1 MALSCKR
8 RYTLHLQ
15 VAVEYPEPADAE
27 AIETPEQ
34 ILGIDDGVK
43 RHIAFSNGEFIHNDE
58 SGAIAKEREG
68 RAKASHKKTGSRRQ
82 RNKLAQVRRAAR
94 KRIANRRRLL
104 CKAVQSQYRRA
115 RPKAIA
121 VEDKSVGS
129 LSRSARGTKEAP
141 GTGVSA
147 KSGLNRVLRDAAL
160 SERMKIVTAE
170 AQKQGIR
177 IYAVW
182 PQGSSQTCAA
192 CGYRHRHNR
201 KSQAEFR
208 CLTCGHEANADT
220 NAAIVLRNRAHHL
233 NCAITG
239 RENVSGAPTGWQVK
253 PSGSE
258 LDLLAEGVYKPTAGS
273 KWRKAAGREA
283 IASGSVTQGRSG
295 TPDQDAQRQLNHVC

>member
-1 MALSCKR
+1 M
-8 RYTLHLQ
+8 
-15 VAVEYPEPADAE
+15 EYPEPPEAE

-58 SGAIAKEREG
+58 SAAIVKEHQG
-68 RAKASHKKTGSRRQ
+68 RVKASRKKKGSRRQ
-82 RNKLAQVRRAAR
+82 RNTLIQVRRSAR
-94 KRIANRRRLL
+94 KRVANRRRLL
-104 CKAVQSQYRRA
+104 CQAVQSQYRKT

-121 VEDKSVGS
+121 IEDKSVRS
-129 LSRSARGTKEAP
+129 LSRSARGIRQAP

-160 SERMKIVTAE
+160 SERMKVVTAE
-170 AQKQGIR
+170 AKKQGIR

-192 CGYRHRHNR
+192 CGYRHRDNR
-201 KSQAEFR
+201 KSQAAFR
-208 CLTCGHEANADT
+208 CLACGHKANADT
-220 NAAIVLRNRAHHL
+220 NAALVLRNRAHHL

-239 RENVSGAPTGWQVK
+239 RKNVSGAPTGWQVK

-258 LDLLAEGVYKPTAGS
+258 LDLLAEGVYKPTGGS
-273 KWRKAAGREA
+273 RRRKAAGREA